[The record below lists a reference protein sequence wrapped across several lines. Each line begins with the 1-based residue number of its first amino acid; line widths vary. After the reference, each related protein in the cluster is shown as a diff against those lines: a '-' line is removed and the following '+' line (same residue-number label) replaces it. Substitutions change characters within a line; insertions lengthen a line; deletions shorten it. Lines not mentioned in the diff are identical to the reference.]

1 VAGAKE
7 GTHAA
12 ATPAKT
18 APSLASTGRAWFWVG
33 GILAGAAV
41 FYGGLLVGSN
51 SEIPGNTN
59 VLGVQIGGLST
70 AEATAILQQ
79 ELGPKS
85 ESPIAIS
92 AYDNTALLVP
102 LDAGMSFD
110 AAATA
115 AAASSRAFNP
125 LELLGRL
132 VAAHAV
138 DPVVTVNQETLRLA
152 IEDFSA
158 TVVTTPVEPTIA
170 YDGLTP
176 TYVYG
181 VPGRGVDVDAS
192 MGRIDAAYLNSSRVE
207 LVVVSVPMQ
216 ISDET
221 VDSTVSG
228 IATSAISG
236 PVRVEVGEARSSIS
250 PEAIAQALHLEPEG
264 ALFVPVLDGDFL
276 HDVIEQDLKLV
287 EGGAK
292 DATFRIVGDVPV
304 VVPAVLGQGVSAED
318 LGAAVLSAMEQTGD
332 ARVARVDLSA
342 SQLPDLTTEEA
353 FQLGVKER
361 ISTFTQNVPTIE
373 YMQHNL
379 ARAAKYIDGMI
390 LMPGET
396 FSMNETTENHNP
408 DPAKGYMEGYAIGP
422 SGVFQKVLGGGLS
435 AATTTTWSAAFY
447 GGLEPVQVQ
456 QHSRYISRYQPGI
469 EATVAWGY
477 FDMQFKNNTPYA
489 IFITATTDDVSMT
502 VSMYSTKIWDDITSE
517 IGGFYASVKPPK
529 IYNDTDACAAQ
540 TGIAGFSVD
549 YKRLFWK
556 FGEVEKTEDFS
567 ASYLAGPEVICGPD
581 PKKPTK
587 KPSGSGSGSGG
598 GSGSGS
604 GSGSAN
610 PSSSNS
616 GSADPSSSGSASGS
630 S

>member
-1 VAGAKE
+1 VAEPKPGA
-7 GTHAA
+7 HAA
-12 ATPAKT
+12 SST
-18 APSLASTGRAWFWVG
+18 SLSPRGRALLWVG
-33 GILAGAAV
+33 GLLAGAAA

-51 SEIPGNTN
+51 SDIPANTN

-70 AEATAILQQ
+70 AEATAVLER
-79 ELGPKS
+79 ELGPIA

-92 AYDNTALLVP
+92 AYDHTALISP
-102 LDAGMSFD
+102 GDAGMSFD

-115 AAASSRAFNP
+115 TAAATRSVNP
-125 LELLGRL
+125 LDLLGRL
-132 VAAHAV
+132 FAAHVAE
-138 DPVVTVNQETLRLA
+138 PVATINQETLRLA

-158 TVVTTPVEPTIA
+158 TVVTTPVEPKIS

-176 TYVYG
+176 TYEYG

-192 MGRIDAAYLNSSRVE
+192 VGRVDAAYLTSTRVS
-207 LVVVSVPMQ
+207 LPVVPVPTQ

-236 PVRVEVGEARSSIS
+236 PVRVEVGEARSSIP
-250 PEAIAQALHLEPEG
+250 PEDIAQALHFEPKGTE
-264 ALFVPVLDGDFL
+264 FVPVLDGEFL
-276 HDVIEQDLKLV
+276 HNVIEKDLKLV

-292 DATFRIVGDVPV
+292 DASFRIVGDVPV
-304 VVPAVLGQGVSAED
+304 VVPAVLGQGVSADD
-318 LGAAVLSAMEQTGD
+318 LGVAVLQALEQTGD

-342 SQLPDLTTEEA
+342 SQQPKLTTEA
-353 FQLGVKER
+353 AAQLGVKEL
-361 ISTFTQNVPTIE
+361 ISTFTQSVPTVE

-379 ARAAKYIDGMI
+379 ARAAGYIDGMI

-396 FSMNETTENHNP
+396 FSMNDTTENHNP
-408 DPAKGYMEGYAIGP
+408 DPAKGYMEGYVIGP
-422 SGVFQKVLGGGLS
+422 GGVFEKMLGGGLS
-435 AATTTTWSAAFY
+435 AATTTMWSAAFY
-447 GGLEPVQVQ
+447 AGLEPVQVR

-477 FDMQFKNNTPYA
+477 FDMKFKNNTPHA

-517 IGGFYASVKPPK
+517 IGEFYAIVKPPK

-540 TGIAGFSVD
+540 TGIDGFNVD

-556 FGEVEKTEDFS
+556 AGTVDHTEDFS
-567 ASYLAGPEVICGPD
+567 ASYLPGPEVICGPD
-581 PKKPTK
+581 PTKPTK
-587 KPSGSGSGSGG
+587 KPSGSGSGP
-598 GSGSGS
+598 GSGS
-604 GSGSAN
+604 GSGSA
-610 PSSSNS
+610 
-616 GSADPSSSGSASGS
+616 DPSSSASN
-630 S
+630 

>member
-1 VAGAKE
+1 MAEPKPGA
-7 GTHAA
+7 HAA
-12 ATPAKT
+12 
-18 APSLASTGRAWFWVG
+18 SSTSVSPRGRAMLWG
-33 GILAGAAV
+33 GGLLAGAAV
-41 FYGGLLVGSN
+41 FYGGLLVGSS
-51 SEIPGNTN
+51 SEIPANTN

-70 AEATAILQQ
+70 AEATAILQ
-79 ELGPKS
+79 EKLGPKS

-102 LDAGMSFD
+102 IDAGMSFD

-115 AAASSRAFNP
+115 AAASSRSLNP
-125 LELLGRL
+125 LDLLGRL

-138 DPVVTVNQETLRLA
+138 DPIVTINQETLRLA
-152 IEDFSA
+152 IEEFSA
-158 TVVTTPVEPTIA
+158 TVVTTPVEPTIS

-176 TYVYG
+176 TYEYG

-192 MGRIDAAYLNSSRVE
+192 LGRIDAAYLSSSRVD
-207 LVVVSVPMQ
+207 LVVVSVPTQ

-221 VDSTVSG
+221 VDSTVDG
-228 IATSAISG
+228 IVTSAISG
-236 PVRVEVGEARSSIS
+236 PIRVEVGEARSSIS
-250 PEAIAQALHLEPEG
+250 PEDIAQALHLEPEG
-264 ALFVPVLDGDFL
+264 ALFAPVLDGDFL

-342 SQLPDLTTEEA
+342 SQLPELTTEA
-353 FQLGVKER
+353 AALLGIKER
-361 ISTFTQNVPTIE
+361 VSTFTQSVPTIE

-408 DPAKGYMEGYAIGP
+408 DPAKGYMEGYVIGP
-422 SGVFQKVLGGGLS
+422 GGVFQKMLGGGLS

-447 GGLEPVQVQ
+447 AGLEPVQVQ

-477 FDMQFKNNTPYA
+477 FDMQFKNNTPHA

-517 IGGFYASVKPPK
+517 IGGFYATVKPPK
-529 IYNDTDACAAQ
+529 IYNDTDTCSAQ

-549 YKRLFWK
+549 YKRLFWMAGK
-556 FGEVEKTEDFS
+556 VEKTEDFS

-587 KPSGSGSGSGG
+587 KPSGSGG

-604 GSGSAN
+604 GSGSAD
-610 PSSSNS
+610 PSNS
-616 GSADPSSSGSASGS
+616 GSADPSSSGSGAN
-630 S
+630 